1 MSNQDNPLKNFIK
14 LSGLGIQIGV
24 IVYIFI
30 YFGKWIDLY
39 LNNKINYN
47 QIIPYIME
55 KIDTNK
61 NEKDFKNYSSIIN
74 FLDNLKIRYD
84 GDTSK

>member
-1 MSNQDNPLKNFIK
+1 MPNQDNPLKNFIK

-39 LNNKINYN
+39 LNNNTKTFVAIGAITGVALSLYVVLKQLKKIHK
-47 QIIPYIME
+47 E
-55 KIDTNK
+55 
-61 NEKDFKNYSSIIN
+61 
-74 FLDNLKIRYD
+74 
-84 GDTSK
+84 

>member
-1 MSNQDNPLKNFIK
+1 MPNQDNPLKNFIK

-39 LNNKINYN
+39 LNNNTKIFVAIGAITGVAVSLYVVLKQLEKINK
-47 QIIPYIME
+47 E
-55 KIDTNK
+55 
-61 NEKDFKNYSSIIN
+61 
-74 FLDNLKIRYD
+74 
-84 GDTSK
+84 

>member
-1 MSNQDNPLKNFIK
+1 MPNQDNPLKNLIK

-39 LNNKINYN
+39 LNNNTKTFVAIGAITGVAVSLYVVLK
-47 QIIPYIME
+47 QLE
-55 KIDTNK
+55 KIHK
-61 NEKDFKNYSSIIN
+61 E
-74 FLDNLKIRYD
+74 
-84 GDTSK
+84 

>member
-39 LNNKINYN
+39 LNNNTKTFVAIGAITGVAVSLYVVLKQLEKINK
-47 QIIPYIME
+47 E
-55 KIDTNK
+55 
-61 NEKDFKNYSSIIN
+61 
-74 FLDNLKIRYD
+74 
-84 GDTSK
+84 

>member
-1 MSNQDNPLKNFIK
+1 MSNQDNPLKNLIK

-39 LNNKINYN
+39 LNNNTKTFVAIGAITGVALSLYVVLK
-47 QIIPYIME
+47 QLE
-55 KIDTNK
+55 KIHK
-61 NEKDFKNYSSIIN
+61 E
-74 FLDNLKIRYD
+74 
-84 GDTSK
+84 

>member
-1 MSNQDNPLKNFIK
+1 MSNQDNPLKNLIK

-39 LNNKINYN
+39 LNNNTKTFVAIGA
-47 QIIPYIME
+47 IIGVAVSLYVVLKQLE
-55 KIDTNK
+55 KIHK
-61 NEKDFKNYSSIIN
+61 E
-74 FLDNLKIRYD
+74 
-84 GDTSK
+84 